1 MENHPKNEQKLKDQ
15 YSKILNNKYA
25 SQSNKIL
32 IIDEAD
38 VFFNKNFFG
47 ELYIPSLTFRGS

>member
-1 MENHPKNEQKLKDQ
+1 METQPKNEQKLKEQ
-15 YSKILNNKYA
+15 FAKMLKSKDVNSINKV
-25 SQSNKIL
+25 L

-47 ELYIPSLTFRGS
+47 